1 MAPFRGEGL
10 VLRSNFSSSR
20 LVRLLGDGMPA
31 PAESQ
36 RQDFAERLG
45 QWLNVADAIALHA
58 AHQSIQ
64 AMAPARPLRVRTD
77 RTDRASAL
85 NAEFQRVRATLAKA
99 IQTPPDT
106 GTTPKRHRHA
116 LPASVLPVDAEATP
130 AAPDIS
136 FAPFQ
141 QRYQEHQRRME
152 MSLEALRGHVRQ
164 TLASAT
170 PALAQLAALDAV
182 LDPLLG
188 GREQKMLAT
197 VPAFLERRFDQLR
210 QQHPTE
216 PDAPAAAPG
225 WLASFEATFQATL
238 LAELDVRLQPVL
250 GMIEAFSNSV
260 NQ

>member
-31 PAESQ
+31 PADAP

-64 AMAPARPLRVRTD
+64 ALASTRPTRARAD
-77 RTDRASAL
+77 RTDHAIAL
-85 NAEFQRVRATLAKA
+85 NTESQRVRATLAKA
-99 IQTPPDT
+99 IQTLPET
-106 GTTPKRHRHA
+106 GASAKRHRNA

-136 FAPFQ
+136 FAPYQ
-141 QRYQEHQRRME
+141 QRYQEHQRRMD

-164 TLASAT
+164 ALAGTT

-182 LDPLLG
+182 LEQMLG

-210 QQHPTE
+210 QQHPAE
-216 PDAPAAAPG
+216 PDAPAAAAG
-225 WLASFEATFQATL
+225 WLATFEQTFQATL
-238 LAELDVRLQPVL
+238 LAELDLRLQPVL
-250 GMIEAFSNSV
+250 GMIEALSNSV
-260 NQ
+260 NP

>member
-1 MAPFRGEGL
+1 MAPFRGEGM

-20 LVRLLGDGMPA
+20 LVRVLGDGTPA
-31 PAESQ
+31 PPESP

-64 AMAPARPLRVRTD
+64 AMASTQPTRARANG
-77 RTDRASAL
+77 TDRATAL
-85 NAEFQRVRATLAKA
+85 TAEFQRVRATLAKA

-106 GTTPKRHRHA
+106 GTATKRHRHA

-130 AAPDIS
+130 AAPEVS

-141 QRYQEHQRRME
+141 QRYQEHQRRMDL
-152 MSLEALRGHVRQ
+152 SLEALRGHVRQ
-164 TLASAT
+164 ALANAT

-182 LDPLLG
+182 LDPMLA

-210 QQHPTE
+210 QQHPAE
-216 PDAPAAAPG
+216 AEVPAPTSA
-225 WLASFEATFQATL
+225 WLATFEPTFQATL
-238 LAELDVRLQPVL
+238 LAELDLRLQPVL
-250 GMIEAFSNSV
+250 GMIEALSNAV
-260 NQ
+260 NP

>member
-31 PAESQ
+31 LAEQ
-36 RQDFAERLG
+36 PRQDVAERLG

-64 AMAPARPLRVRTD
+64 AMASARPARAQAHG
-77 RTDRASAL
+77 TDRATTL
-85 NAEFQRVRATLAKA
+85 TAEFQRVRATLTQA

-106 GTTPKRHRHA
+106 GTAPKRHRHA

-182 LDPLLG
+182 LDPMLG

-250 GMIEAFSNSV
+250 GMIEALSNSV

>member
-1 MAPFRGEGL
+1 MAPWRGEGL

-31 PAESQ
+31 LAELP

-64 AMAPARPLRVRTD
+64 AMAPARALRARAD
-77 RTDRASAL
+77 RTDHASAL

-106 GTTPKRHRHA
+106 GTALKRHRHA

-152 MSLEALRGHVRQ
+152 MSVEALRGHVRQ

-210 QQHPTE
+210 QQYPAE

-225 WLASFEATFQATL
+225 WLVSFEPTFQATL

-250 GMIEAFSNSV
+250 GMIEALSNSV
-260 NQ
+260 NP

>member
-20 LVRLLGDGMPA
+20 LVRLLGDGMPV

-64 AMAPARPLRVRTD
+64 AMAPARPLRFRAD
-77 RTDRASAL
+77 RTDRASTL

-106 GTTPKRHRHA
+106 GTAPKRHRHA
-116 LPASVLPVDAEATP
+116 LPASVLPVDAEAIP

-152 MSLEALRGHVRQ
+152 MCLEALRGHVRH

-210 QQHPTE
+210 QQHPAE
-216 PDAPAAAPG
+216 PDAPAAAPS
-225 WLASFEATFQATL
+225 WLASFEPTFQATL

-250 GMIEAFSNSV
+250 GMIEALSNSV

>member
-1 MAPFRGEGL
+1 M
-10 VLRSNFSSSR
+10 VLRSNFSSSS

-31 PAESQ
+31 PADAP

-64 AMAPARPLRVRTD
+64 AMAPGRPVRARADRTDRTD

-85 NAEFQRVRATLAKA
+85 NAEFQRVRATLAQA
-99 IQTPPDT
+99 IQTPPET
-106 GTTPKRHRHA
+106 GTAPKRHRHA
-116 LPASVLPVDAEATP
+116 LPASVLPVDAQATP

-141 QRYQEHQRRME
+141 QRYQEHQRRMD

-188 GREQKMLAT
+188 GREHKMLAT

-210 QQHPTE
+210 QQHPAD
-216 PDAPAAAPG
+216 PAAPAAAAG
-225 WLASFEATFQATL
+225 WLASFEPIFQATL

-250 GMIEAFSNSV
+250 GMIEALSNSV
-260 NQ
+260 NP